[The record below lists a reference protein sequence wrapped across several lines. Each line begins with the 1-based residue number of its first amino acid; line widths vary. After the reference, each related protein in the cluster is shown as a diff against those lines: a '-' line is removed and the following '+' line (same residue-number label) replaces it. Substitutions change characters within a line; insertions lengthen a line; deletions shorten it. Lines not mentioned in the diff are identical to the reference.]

1 MGNELVR
8 ADIGNMHID
17 PLPEDIRVYLKAHFT
32 DVEDELQQGDYYVF
46 GLKTTSGLPRRL
58 KVHRHLFMFSGMNSV
73 TSASSALLDYP
84 PLRVLP
90 LHVAVPS
97 CCDASRHPGDWPFP
111 KSNSAR

>member
-1 MGNELVR
+1 MILCPASVTFAEIPHIGSELVR

-58 KVHRHLFMFSGMNSV
+58 K
-73 TSASSALLDYP
+73 AS
-84 PLRVLP
+84 
-90 LHVAVPS
+90 
-97 CCDASRHPGDWPFP
+97 
-111 KSNSAR
+111 KT